1 MSLLFPLQFCVC
13 WFASDHTACRS
24 CFLQYTVGS
33 QTETSAGR
41 KQCCQTNRFSQ
52 MGALLL
58 DGGASVRWGRLCTR
72 WDDHLLWHQLEH
84 RMLAQCFQFFSAV
97 TWKYQGIG
105 FWKSGLERWT
115 ISHQRGLS
123 LEVLLYF
130 LYFHVN
136 ELLTKDS
143 PHPATLFEDHF
154 LSTFLAMPLK
164 GVAML
169 SMDRSLFQFFQ
180 VVSLEFF
187 HPIGIYVWK
196 HYVLLQAELAVVNET
211 GFM

>member
-1 MSLLFPLQFCVC
+1 MNSSPK
-13 WFASDHTACRS
+13 TPP
-24 CFLQYTVGS
+24 TPPP
-33 QTETSAGR
+33 
-41 KQCCQTNRFSQ
+41 
-52 MGALLL
+52 
-58 DGGASVRWGRLCTR
+58 
-72 WDDHLLWHQLEH
+72 
-84 RMLAQCFQFFSAV
+84 FF
-97 TWKYQGIG
+97 K
-105 FWKSGLERWT
+105 
-115 ISHQRGLS
+115 
-123 LEVLLYF
+123 
-130 LYFHVN
+130 
-136 ELLTKDS
+136 
-143 PHPATLFEDHF
+143 DHF